1 MKDTFALK
9 ITYTNGN
16 VEFRLYKNAWSN
28 DVQKEQS
35 VLYSGNHIQSV
46 YFIDPKEVYALQ
58 SK

>member
-16 VEFRLYKNAWSN
+16 VEFRLYKNAWSY

-35 VLYSGNHIQSV
+35 VLYAQNDVQTA
-46 YFIDPKEVYALQ
+46 YLIDPKEVYALQ